1 MQPNTE
7 REREIAQ
14 RVDAKVRA
22 IRQNRGWW
30 DHSIT
35 EEVRVAVPFE
45 MTEAERLFLEAY
57 VNWRR
62 SHPLA
67 D

>member
-22 IRQNRGWW
+22 IREERGVW
-30 DHSIT
+30 DDSIT
-35 EEVRVAVPFE
+35 EEARIAVPFE
-45 MTEAERLFLEAY
+45 MSEAECMFFEAY
-57 VNWRR
+57 VNWRC
-62 SHPLA
+62 SHPLSN
-67 D
+67 

>member
-1 MQPNTE
+1 MQPNTG

-22 IRQNRGWW
+22 IRQGRGLW

-35 EEVRVAVPFE
+35 EEVRIAVPFE
-45 MTEAERLFLEAY
+45 MTEAERLFFEAY

-62 SHPLA
+62 SHALT